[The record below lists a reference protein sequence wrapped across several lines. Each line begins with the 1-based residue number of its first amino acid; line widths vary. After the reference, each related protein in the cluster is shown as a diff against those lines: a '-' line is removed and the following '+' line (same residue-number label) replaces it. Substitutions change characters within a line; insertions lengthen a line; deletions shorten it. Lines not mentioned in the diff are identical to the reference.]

1 MPRPR
6 KCRKV
11 CRMPKCREF
20 QSAHRAGEYVVL
32 TVDEYEC
39 IRLMDKEGFSQEQ
52 CARFMQVARTTAQ
65 QIYHAARYKLALALV
80 EGMGI
85 RIEGGD
91 YALCDGQEQ
100 QCNCGGCSRHQKNV

>member
-11 CRMPKCREF
+11 CRLPIADVFEANAARTETI
-20 QSAHRAGEYVVL
+20 VL

-39 IRLMDKEGFSQEQ
+39 IRLVDYQGFSQEQ
-52 CARFMQVARTTAQ
+52 CAEYMQVSRATVQLICDKARNKIAS
-65 QIYHAARYKLALALV
+65 ALV
-80 EGMGI
+80 NGYTL

-91 YALCDGQEQ
+91 YRLCEGNEET
-100 QCNCGGCSRHQKNV
+100 CG

>member
-1 MPRPR
+1 MQEAYMPRPR

-39 IRLMDKEGFSQEQ
+39 IRL
-52 CARFMQVARTTAQ
+52 RV
-65 QIYHAARYKLALALV
+65 
-80 EGMGI
+80 
-85 RIEGGD
+85 
-91 YALCDGQEQ
+91 
-100 QCNCGGCSRHQKNV
+100 